1 MLENIEK
8 NYQVLSSDESVGGGL
23 TWRDLITMLKL
34 NWLWFVLSV
43 VVCLVIA
50 FVYIKKTP
58 PVYSTYIKVLIKD
71 VDPYTRRMYG
81 SALADFSQLGLMNN
95 TNGFDNEMEIIGSK
109 TLALRSVYDLKLYV
123 SYFTESL
130 FRKNELYGNSPVLAD
145 MAKEYLDTLAVPV
158 NLKITPVDNG
168 YEVKGKA
175 LDQDFEAKVA
185 SLPTK
190 VKTPSGWVSLRPNPV
205 NPLLTEPVEVLI
217 INPEQAADI
226 KLAQTSIEPT
236 SKMTTIVRVTV
247 LDTQYKRAQD
257 YLNELINAYN
267 EDANENKN
275 EVALKTDSFINERIR
290 MVSTDLGL
298 SDTRLEGFK
307 KSNRLI
313 DLTSDADA
321 AYKGL
326 EDYQKQQVELQT
338 QLMLV
343 QSLQEYIQN
352 PKNAMSV
359 IPANMGVSDA
369 GINESVRQYNEY
381 IINRARM
388 LKSASENSP
397 AVVAVTNAIEAMRP
411 GIQHSLQSI
420 YDNLHTRKMQVDEQY
435 RLFMGRLSAAP
446 TQEKNYSQIE
456 RQREIQAAL
465 FQILLQKR
473 EENSISL
480 ASRAAKGQVVDK
492 PETGKSPVAPRSKV
506 IMLAALVLGCAI
518 PFGILY
524 LMNMLRYRIEGR
536 EDVEKLTNIPILCD
550 IYISDKEAPQK
561 RSIVVTENANGMME
575 ETFRNLRTNL
585 GFIINK
591 NEKVVMC
598 TSVIPGEGKT
608 FVSTNLAM
616 SLALMGKKV
625 LVVGLD
631 IRKPRLAKLFKLH
644 TGGNGLTT
652 YLVSDDHSDENLRNQ
667 IFNSRIHKNLDVL
680 PAGLIPPNPNELLS
694 SDRLDYTFAR
704 LKEWYDII
712 VVDTPP
718 LGLVSDTLLLA
729 RLANATLV
737 VCRCD
742 YSYKRNFELINQ
754 LSAEKKLPKI
764 NLVLNGIDLTQKKY
778 QLYYGYGQKGRGGRY
793 GFYGTYGDYNDYNDH
808 KEGGSIEE
816 SEK

>member
-1 MLENIEK
+1 
-8 NYQVLSSDESVGGGL
+8 
-23 TWRDLITMLKL
+23 
-34 NWLWFVLSV
+34 
-43 VVCLVIA
+43 
-50 FVYIKKTP
+50 
-58 PVYSTYIKVLIKD
+58 
-71 VDPYTRRMYG
+71 
-81 SALADFSQLGLMNN
+81 
-95 TNGFDNEMEIIGSK
+95 
-109 TLALRSVYDLKLYV
+109 
-123 SYFTESL
+123 
-130 FRKNELYGNSPVLAD
+130 
-145 MAKEYLDTLAVPV
+145 
-158 NLKITPVDNG
+158 
-168 YEVKGKA
+168 
-175 LDQDFEAKVA
+175 
-185 SLPTK
+185 
-190 VKTPSGWVSLRPNPV
+190 
-205 NPLLTEPVEVLI
+205 
-217 INPEQAADI
+217 
-226 KLAQTSIEPT
+226 
-236 SKMTTIVRVTV
+236 
-247 LDTQYKRAQD
+247 
-257 YLNELINAYN
+257 
-267 EDANENKN
+267 
-275 EVALKTDSFINERIR
+275 
-290 MVSTDLGL
+290 
-298 SDTRLEGFK
+298 
-307 KSNRLI
+307 
-313 DLTSDADA
+313 
-321 AYKGL
+321 
-326 EDYQKQQVELQT
+326 
-338 QLMLV
+338 
-343 QSLQEYIQN
+343 
-352 PKNAMSV
+352 
-359 IPANMGVSDA
+359 
-369 GINESVRQYNEY
+369 
-381 IINRARM
+381 M
-388 LKSASENSP
+388 LKSSSENSP

-420 YDNLHTRKMQVDEQY
+420 YDNLRTRKIQVDEQY

-524 LMNMLRYRIEGR
+524 LKDMLRYRIEGR
-536 EDVEKLTNIPILCD
+536 EDVEKLTKIPVLCD

-644 TGGNGLTT
+644 TEGNGLTT

-793 GFYGTYGDYNDYNDH
+793 GFYGTYGDYNDY
-808 KEGGSIEE
+808 KEGEKIEE
-816 SEK
+816 PEN

>member
-8 NYQVLSSDESVGGGL
+8 NYQGLSSDESAGSGF
-23 TWRDLITMLKL
+23 TWRDLIMMLKL
-34 NWLWFVLSV
+34 KWLWFVLSV
-43 VVCLVIA
+43 VICLVIA

-71 VDPYTRRMYG
+71 VDPNAQRMYG
-81 SALADFSQLGLMNN
+81 SAFADFSQLGLMNN

-109 TLALRSVYDLKLYV
+109 TLALRSVYNLKLYV
-123 SYFTESL
+123 NYFTKSL

-145 MAKEYLDTLAVPV
+145 MAKEYLDTLAAPV
-158 NLKITPVDNG
+158 NLKITPVDDG

-185 SLPTK
+185 SIPTK

-217 INPEQAADI
+217 INPEQAAEI
-226 KLAQTSIEPT
+226 KLAQTSLEPT

-257 YLNELINAYN
+257 YLNELIKVYN
-267 EDANENKN
+267 DDANENKN

-290 MVSTDLGL
+290 MVSAELGL

-307 KSNRLI
+307 KSNRLM

-343 QSLQEYIQN
+343 QSLKEYIQN

-388 LKSASENSP
+388 LKSSSENSP

-420 YDNLHTRKMQVDEQY
+420 YDNLRTRKIQVDEQY

-480 ASRAAKGQVVDK
+480 ASKAAKGQVVDK

-524 LMNMLRYRIEGR
+524 LKDMLRYRIEGR
-536 EDVEKLTNIPILCD
+536 EDVEKLTKIPVLCD

-644 TGGNGLTT
+644 TEGNGLTT

-793 GFYGTYGDYNDYNDH
+793 GFYGTYGDYNDY
-808 KEGGSIEE
+808 KEGEKIEE
-816 SEK
+816 PEN